1 MRSRII
7 TTTVA
12 TTIIIGLSSSSGNP
26 LASQ

>member
-12 TTIIIGLSSSSGNP
+12 TTITIALSSSSGNP